1 MILDGEERQGSH
13 LGLRGEADVPGGG
26 GEEYSSKGTS
36 WENA

>member
-26 GEEYSSKGTS
+26 GEYSRKGTS